1 VLETLAVAASKQT
14 QTSLMFGIVEPEGLQ
29 TLEAMGFTR
38 DAAKAA
44 LTAHNGDV
52 AAAAAQLSQ
61 PSVEDKC
68 RTIAA
73 RLAKADAAAAGEV
86 AALLARI
93 AANPRDQRHTIIL
106 LGGAAPLQTALR
118 AGQNAGV
125 ELLVE
130 AGYRRHDATTL
141 ALTRADP
148 ARLYAAKSALDAART
163 SSPGRQGRNKALQAQ
178 ASREARAAAAKSFA
192 SVQEPRGG
200 AVLTFADGSG
210 AKFATRRF
218 DGDDTLDRVVRF
230 LATCEV
236 GCPPD
241 GDGWRVVAETT
252 PPSFWCDGWV
262 LSDKTTRDEQTFAV
276 KDASK
281 TLQSLQLW
289 PSATLVVE
297 SADDDVVLTK
307 PQRVRP
313 PSPTKGHRLGPKPKP
328 SDLFKRVTAR
338 HDPRDL
344 SGADKPRGKVA
355 VSADKV
361 PGLGRLLA
369 MGFPEAKAR
378 DALRRA
384 HGDVNAAVAALL

>member
-1 VLETLAVAASKQT
+1 
-14 QTSLMFGIVEPEGLQ
+14 MFGLVEPEGLQ
-29 TLEAMGFTR
+29 TLEAMGFPR

-44 LTAHNGDV
+44 LAAHNGDV

-61 PSVEDKC
+61 PSLEDKC

-73 RLAKADAAAAGEV
+73 RLAKADAAAAAEV
-86 AALLARI
+86 AALLAQI

-106 LGGAAPLQTALR
+106 LGGSAPLQTALR
-118 AGQNAGV
+118 TANNAGV
-125 ELLVE
+125 DLLVE
-130 AGYRRHDATTL
+130 AGYRRHDASTL
-141 ALTRADP
+141 SLTRADP

-200 AVLTFADGSG
+200 CVLTFADGSG

-241 GDGWRVVAETT
+241 NGGWRVVAETT

-262 LSDKTTRDEQTFAV
+262 LSDKTTRDEQTFTV
-276 KDASK
+276 KDLPR

-338 HDPRDL
+338 HTSSL
-344 SGADKPRGKVA
+344 SGADKPRGRVA

-384 HGDVNAAVAALL
+384 NGDVNAAVAALL

>member
-1 VLETLAVAASKQT
+1 
-14 QTSLMFGIVEPEGLQ
+14 MFGLVEPEGLK
-29 TLEAMGFTR
+29 TLEAMGFGR

-52 AAAAAQLSQ
+52 AAAAAELSQ

-68 RTIAA
+68 RSIAS
-73 RLAKADAAAAGEV
+73 RLAKADAAAAAEV
-86 AALLARI
+86 AALLAQI

-106 LGGAAPLQTALR
+106 LGGTAPLQTALR
-118 AGQNAGV
+118 AGNNAGV
-125 ELLVE
+125 DLLIE
-130 AGYRRHDATTL
+130 AGYRRHDASTL
-141 ALTRADP
+141 SLTRADP

-262 LSDKTTRDEQTFAV
+262 LSDKTTRDEQTFTV

-313 PSPTKGHRLGPKPKP
+313 PAPTNGHRLGPKPKP

-338 HDPRDL
+338 HDPQDL
-344 SGADKPRGKVA
+344 SGADKPRGKIA
-355 VSADKV
+355 VSAAKV

-369 MGFPEAKAR
+369 MGFTEAKAR

-384 HGDVNAAVAALL
+384 NGDVNAAVAALL